1 VLLNKQSVRHHEV
14 DPVENLW
21 VLEKRIQQ
29 VRWQRDPVVWAKERL
44 GIFLW
49 SKQREIMR
57 AIAKHRK
64 VAIKSC
70 HEIGKS
76 FTCALVVLWWIDC
89 HSPGTAY
96 AVTSAPTAV
105 QVRGILWKEIGRA
118 HARSKI
124 FASESGLEPLP
135 GDVNQV
141 DWQITMP
148 AGNREIVALGRKPD
162 EHEPTA
168 FQGQHAEFPM
178 YLFDEACGMPLSLFE
193 AGDSLIANDNGKA
206 VAVGNPDDPASH
218 FAEIC
223 KPGSGWHVIEVGA
236 FDTPSFTGETV
247 PKLLTDVLIGKLYVE
262 EKRKRWA
269 PSWYWVDRDG
279 NPSSVADGVRV
290 VCPLGQEE
298 TATHPFWQSKIL
310 GKFPTVS
317 EAGKLIPITWLMRAL
332 HRRLAPEGPK
342 KLGVDVGRG
351 GDSSTGCLRHGPVF
365 RIQWE
370 DRIPDT
376 MHTCGQAIAFAKK
389 HGVSELNI
397 DTVGVGAGVV
407 DRATEVVAVEKLPF
421 EVNGINVGEAADD
434 DEQFANRRA
443 ELWWAVRTRFEHVDG
458 PEAIDLDPLDED
470 TQAELLEIE
479 YTRTSSGKIQIETKE
494 HAAKRGVPS
503 PNRADAIMLANA
515 EPRYVLTRAT
525 WR

>member
-1 VLLNKQSVRHHEV
+1 MLLDKQRTRHAEV
-14 DPVENLW
+14 DPVDDLW
-21 VLEKRIQQ
+21 VIELRIQRL
-29 VRWQRDPVVWAKERL
+29 RWQRDPVLWAKERL

-57 AIAKHRK
+57 AVATHRK
-64 VAIKSC
+64 VAIRSC

-76 FTCALVVLWWIDC
+76 YVSALIVGWWIDC
-89 HSPGTAY
+89 HEPGSAY
-96 AVTSAPTAV
+96 AVTSAPTAI
-105 QVRGILWKEIGRA
+105 QVRGILWKEIGRM
-118 HARSKI
+118 HARSKVY
-124 FASESGLEPLP
+124 ASQSDLEPLA

-141 DWQITMP
+141 DWQVTMP

-168 FQGQHAEFPM
+168 FQGQHAEFPA

-206 VAVGNPDDPASH
+206 VATGNPDDPGSH
-218 FAEIC
+218 FNDIC
-223 KPGSGWHVIEVGA
+223 KPGSGWHVIEVSA
-236 FDTPSFTGETV
+236 FDTPNFTGEPV
-247 PKLLTDVLIGKLYVE
+247 PKILRDVLIGKVYVE

-269 PSWYWVDRDG
+269 PAWFWVDKAG
-279 NPSSVADGVRV
+279 QPSSVEDGVRV
-290 VCPLGQEE
+290 VCPEGQDE

-310 GKFPTVS
+310 GRFPTVS
-317 EAGKLIPITWLMRAL
+317 DAGKLIPISWLARAMRATL
-332 HRRLAPEGPK
+332 QPTGQR

-351 GDSSTGCLRHGPVF
+351 GDSSTGCLKDGPVF

-370 DRIPDT
+370 DRVPDT
-376 MHTCGQAIAFAKK
+376 MHTCGQAIAYARK
-389 HGVSELNI
+389 HSVEAINI

-407 DRATEVVAVEKLPF
+407 DRAAELVAEKGYHF
-421 EVNGINVGEAADD
+421 SVHGVNVGEAAGDT
-434 DEQFANRRA
+434 EQFVNRRA
-443 ELWWAVRTRFEHVDG
+443 ELWWAVRERFEQA
-458 PEAIDLDPLDED
+458 EIDIDPLDED

-479 YTRTSSGKIQIETKE
+479 YTRTSGGKIQIESKE
-494 HAAKRGVPS
+494 QAAKRGVPS

-515 EPRYVLTRAT
+515 TEVELPSAT